1 MNKTAKKLKKLL
13 CLIFSAAVI
22 FTSVFAEGIAAF
34 AYSEEDLEF
43 DMLGV
48 LSAKYESNGD
58 PAVISSG
65 QGDAGGVSYG
75 AYQFS
80 SVYDIPKAFFRWLI
94 ETQYDTVIGWRL
106 SNAYDVDH
114 GYGDTF
120 NKEWKAVAAEKGD
133 YFLKLQR
140 AYVRTKYYNPA
151 ASALRSMGFEVN
163 NYTIA
168 LKNVVWS
175 RALQHGVSGAMTVFG
190 RAFEKIGGFT
200 GHSEDKLIEAIYGE
214 SGITG
219 DYEGEKMYNDS
230 SWIVRDYGLDGK
242 TMRYFGG
249 CSSEVQAGVWLRLN
263 VNEKN
268 EALRMYEQYK
278 DAVDPSV
285 PNDNTKRIS
294 RVTLAHI
301 TDGKTQV
308 RVRTGPST
316 DDTIIGEVNGGT
328 RLALTDGMAGDWY
341 PVRLDMNGFV
351 VNGYCHKDYVTVD
364 YDCEVVTLGD
374 ADGDGKISA
383 NDALFMLQNCIGIR
397 VFTEKQFY
405 ISNVDFIGTITS
417 NDALLT
423 LQRSIGVIEGF

>member
-22 FTSVFAEGIAAF
+22 FTSVFAEGVAAF

-120 NKEWKAVAAEKGD
+120 NREWKAVAAEKGD

-190 RAFEKIGGFT
+190 HAFEKIGGFS
-200 GHSEDKLIEAIYGE
+200 GHSEDKLIEAIYDE

-268 EALRMYEQYK
+268 EALDMYDRYRDDIK
-278 DAVDPSV
+278 PGTPA
-285 PNDNTKRIS
+285 DNTKRVT